1 MCCSCCCDCWC
12 AMLRGYMALMKELP
26 VIGKLVLATATVGV
40 LATVGYGVGMAVNQ
54 VTNWYYGDFN

>member
-1 MCCSCCCDCWC
+1 
-12 AMLRGYMALMKELP
+12 MLRGYMALMKELP